1 MNNKTI
7 GQYIQF
13 LRKQKK
19 LSQKDLADKLY
30 VSFQAVS
37 KWETGENLPDSSIL
51 LNLADI
57 LETTTD
63 KILSGGVFIKRNKKI
78 NIENL
83 KEGIAALEDMKL
95 FLGEYS
101 MFYIGAVEGINQRLK
116 VNIKEIELFDD
127 KIVIY
132 YNKPNAISP
141 DESRGLCFLTEEK
154 DGYII
159 EMYI

>member
-1 MNNKTI
+1 MNNKAI

-101 MFYIGAVEGINQRLK
+101 MFYIGTVEGINQRLK

>member
-1 MNNKTI
+1 MNNKAI

>member
-1 MNNKTI
+1 MNNKAI

-116 VNIKEIELFDD
+116 VNIDD
-127 KIVIY
+127 CLR
-132 YNKPNAISP
+132 
-141 DESRGLCFLTEEK
+141 DERGK
-154 DGYII
+154 
-159 EMYI
+159 